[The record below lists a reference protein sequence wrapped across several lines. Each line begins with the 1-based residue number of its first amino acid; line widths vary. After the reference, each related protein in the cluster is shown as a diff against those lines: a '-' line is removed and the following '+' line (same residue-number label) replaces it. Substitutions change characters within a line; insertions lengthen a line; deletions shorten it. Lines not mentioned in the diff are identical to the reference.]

1 MTCGSSG
8 QQNKSSSASS
18 PRHRWQADFETT
30 TDPSDC
36 RVWAWFLT
44 NIDDDC
50 PDVEHGTNM
59 ETFVTRISR
68 MNAQIY
74 FHNLNFDG
82 RFIIDWLM
90 RNGYKYFAADGRM
103 MKGEYQTLISN
114 DGKWYT
120 LTVRWKDTGNRTEFR
135 DSLKKLPMPVAD
147 IAVAFNLPESKGAID
162 YRAERPVGHQLTAE
176 EILYGNNDVIIP
188 ARALRQQLKHGMT
201 KLTVG
206 ADSLNEYKTMFG
218 RKDFD
223 RIFPL
228 LSIELDTEIRRAY
241 RGGWVYADTR
251 YRGKLQRRCGKV
263 YDVNS
268 LYPSVM
274 YDRILPFDYPVF
286 RDGGPEEI
294 DGYPLYITA
303 VTFTAK
309 LRDGHLPCIQIK
321 NTNVFAPTVYQ
332 TEITEPVTL
341 VCTNIDLALWQEQY
355 DMDILCYDGTWY
367 FRGCAG
373 MFNQYI
379 DKWMNVKATSTGGAR
394 QLAKLMLNSLY
405 GKFATNPN
413 VTGKYPVMEDDI
425 VKLKSGPM
433 ELRDPI
439 YTPMGVFITSYARD
453 VTIRAAQAN
462 YQTFAYA
469 DTDSL
474 HLFVNEQ
481 PDLDVDPVK
490 LGAWKH
496 EMDFDAAIYVRP
508 KVYSEH
514 YADDRCTC
522 KVKPPFAHWRGCGI
536 ETHIAGLPK
545 QVQHE
550 VTFDDYW
557 NGHMFKGKLTPKVVP
572 GGVVLVDVD
581 WKLSDDSLAIVS
593 AGM

>member
-8 QQNKSSSASS
+8 RQNRRSNP

-30 TDPSDC
+30 TDPADC

-44 NIDDDC
+44 NIDDEEHE
-50 PDVEHGTNM
+50 VEHGIDM
-59 ETFVTRISR
+59 LSFIERIAR

-90 RNGYKYFAADGRM
+90 RNGYRHYSGDGRM

-120 LTVRWKDTGNRTEFR
+120 MTVRWNDTGNRTEFR

-147 IAVAFNLPESKGAID
+147 IAKAFHLEESKGSID
-162 YRAERPVGHQLTAE
+162 YRAERPVGHELTLE
-176 EILYGNNDVIIP
+176 EIEYGNNDVIIP
-188 ARALRQQLKHGMT
+188 ARALRQQLNQGMN

-206 ADSLNEYKTMFG
+206 ADSLNEYKMMFG
-218 RKDFD
+218 RKDFE
-223 RIFPL
+223 RIFPV
-228 LSIELDTEIRRAY
+228 LSMEMDTEIRRAY
-241 RGGWVYADTR
+241 RGGWVYADVR
-251 YRGKLQRRCGKV
+251 YRGKIQCREGKV
-263 YDVNS
+263 FDVNS

-274 YDRILPFDYPVF
+274 YDRILPFDYPVYH
-286 RDGGPEEI
+286 DGGPDELE
-294 DGYPLYITA
+294 GYPLYITA

-309 LRDGHLPCIQIK
+309 LKPGHLPCIQIK

-332 TEITEPVTL
+332 TEILEPVTL
-341 VCTNIDLALWQEQY
+341 VCTNVDLALWQEQY

-367 FRGCAG
+367 FRGTAG
-373 MFNQYI
+373 LFNEFI
-379 DKWMNVKATSTGGAR
+379 DKWMHIKAVSRGGLR
-394 QLAKLMLNSLY
+394 QIAKLQLNSLY

-413 VTGKYPVMEDDI
+413 VTSKFPVMEDNI
-425 VKLKSGPM
+425 VKLKTGPL
-433 ELRDPI
+433 ELRDPV

-462 YQTFAYA
+462 YDTFAYA

-474 HLFVNEQ
+474 HLLTETD
-481 PDLDVDPVK
+481 PDLRIHPTD

-496 EMDFDAAIYVRP
+496 EMDFTKSIYVRP
-508 KVYSEH
+508 KVYSEFGW
-514 YADDRCTC
+514 D
-522 KVKPPFAHWRGCGI
+522 I
-536 ETHIAGLPK
+536 EDGERVGEPHMVTHIAGLPK
-545 QVQHE
+545 AVQHE
-550 VTFDDYW
+550 VTFEDYF
-557 NGHMFKGKLTPKVVP
+557 NGHVFTGKLTPKVVP

-581 WKLSDDSLAIVS
+581 WRLSDDSLAIVTP
-593 AGM
+593 GM